1 MQNSSA
7 IKISSLPIGFYNC
20 VATHEI
26 SSIYGLSH
34 ILNLQNTSG
43 EKIDVF
49 ANNNLNKYIS
59 QNPGQQF
66 SFRCEGQKTFLS
78 GGEKSV
84 TFVKISELK
93 AA

>member
-7 IKISSLPIGFYNC
+7 IKIGLMPSGFYNC
-20 VATHEI
+20 LAAHEI

-49 ANNNLNKYIS
+49 ANNILNKCIS
-59 QNPGQQF
+59 QNPGEQF
-66 SFRCEGQKTFLS
+66 SFHCEGQKAFLS
-78 GGEKSV
+78 GGENSV
-84 TFVKISELK
+84 TYVKISELK

>member
-20 VATHEI
+20 LAAHEI

-34 ILNLQNTSG
+34 ILNLQNTND

-49 ANNNLNKYIS
+49 ANNNLNTYIS

-66 SFRCEGQKTFLS
+66 SFRCEGQKTFIP

-84 TFVKISELK
+84 TYVKISELK

>member
-1 MQNSSA
+1 MQSSSA
-7 IKISSLPIGFYNC
+7 IKIRSLPIGFYNC
-20 VATHEI
+20 LAAHEI

-66 SFRCEGQKTFLS
+66 SFRCEGQKTFMS
-78 GGEKSV
+78 DEKSV
-84 TFVKISELK
+84 TYVKMSELK